1 MSRTIKLTIPSVLLG
16 LLTLGGM
23 SAAHATQCSAGS
35 ETILQTSL
43 LTQFGGS
50 NEGCGVDQPKT
61 GGWGDHEEEG
71 PPQTN
76 PPPIWHDP
84 HDNWHDP
91 HDGKDCSP
99 NVVPLPA
106 SSWLLVS
113 GALALLILGRR
124 RRPATA

>member
-16 LLTLGGM
+16 LLTLAGT

-35 ETILQTSL
+35 ETVLQDSL

-61 GGWGDHEEEG
+61 GEWGDQEED
-71 PPQTN
+71 PPKTN
-76 PPPIWHDP
+76 PPPIWHEP
-84 HDNWHDP
+84 HDGWHQQ
-91 HDGKDCSP
+91 HDGKDCNP

-106 SSWLLVS
+106 SSWLLIS
-113 GALALLILGRR
+113 GALALLTLGRR